1 MSHEVSSKESEAES
15 INKEI
20 QGYLQMPV
28 VYLSANPTNW
38 CEKFGAEFPRLEN
51 LAKKY
56 LCIPGTSVPCERL
69 FSTSGNICTDN
80 RASLAPGHAEQLIFL
95 SKNSQFF

>member
-1 MSHEVSSKESEAES
+1 MEHKVSTKESNEGS
-15 INKEI
+15 IIREI

-28 VYLSANPTNW
+28 VCLSANPTDW
-38 CEKFGAEFPRLEN
+38 WRKFGAEFSKLEK

-69 FSTSGNICTDN
+69 FSTGGNICTDN

-95 SKNSQFF
+95 SKTSQFF